1 MSKTRKQY
9 TKGLKFKVAIEMI
22 KGTKSIAEL
31 IKEYGVNQSVLQ
43 KWKKQLLDS
52 GANIF
57 DGHIIKMDDDSQ
69 QAEID
74 RLQRKIG
81 QLTMEVDF
89 LKKVP
94 SKLN

>member
-9 TKGLKFKVAIEMI
+9 TKALKFKVAIEMI
-22 KGTKSIAEL
+22 KGSKSIAEL

-57 DGHIIKMDDDSQ
+57 DGSVKMGDQSQ

-74 RLQRKIG
+74 SLQRKIG

-89 LKKVP
+89 LKKVS